1 MQENILNIID
11 IYKEI
16 FDTEYYKL
24 YKGDDA
30 THLLYEGYCFY
41 FAKLLYDTFPESIMC
56 KNPSGDH
63 YFVKIYDEYYDA
75 RDNYDERGK
84 RCPIKKDNC
93 GNIKDLDGTFI
104 KPIEISIAEDP
115 LRILRAFR
123 FKEQYNLTFVG
134 NEEEIL
140 FKHKDLLNKIN
151 KQKILEERSKYK
163 KVGGKK
169 YDELFK

>member
-41 FAKLLYDTFPESIMC
+41 FAKLLYDTFSESIMC

-63 YFVKIYDEYYDA
+63 YFVKIYDDYYDA
-75 RDNYDERGK
+75 RDNYDENGK

-104 KPIEISIAEDP
+104 KPIEILNVLDEEVSCNQFGSVKDP
-115 LRILRAFR
+115 
-123 FKEQYNLTFVG
+123 FKDMVWE
-134 NEEEIL
+134 
-140 FKHKDLLNKIN
+140 KISSALYT
-151 KQKILEERSKYK
+151 KR
-163 KVGGKK
+163 
-169 YDELFK
+169 DELMKTDNLKM